1 MATPQRA
8 NLERHGVRIAYERT
22 GAAEGTPLAL
32 LPAWMI
38 TTRRLW
44 AAQVEHLADRHP
56 LILHDARGS
65 GGSDRPTDP
74 AAYALPELV
83 ADAVAVLDATGTGR
97 AVLVGHSFGGLVA
110 YLTAVLH
117 PDRVAGLV
125 LIAPT
130 IDVAGGEPTPL
141 QTAIATFDGEPAG
154 TGGWSRYNRGAWR
167 TDFPGFVRWFT
178 ETALG
183 AEADG
188 EQRAAAL
195 LDGLGT
201 TPEVLAATVAAR
213 SRKALTGR
221 PPRCP
226 ALIVHGD
233 RDAINPTA
241 WSAALA
247 ALLDAPYEVLP
258 GAGHTPQVTRAA
270 ETAHLIETFL
280 KELA

>member
-1 MATPQRA
+1 MAT
-8 NLERHGVRIAYERT
+8 LERDGVRIAYERT
-22 GAAEGTPLAL
+22 GAADGTPLAL

-44 AAQVEHLADRHP
+44 DAQVERLADRHP

-74 AAYALPELV
+74 AAYAVPELV
-83 ADAVAVLDATGTGR
+83 ADTVSVLDATGTGR
-97 AVLVGHSFGGLVA
+97 AVLVGNSLGGLVA
-110 YLTAVLH
+110 YVTAALH

-130 IDVAGGEPTPL
+130 VDVAGGDPTPL
-141 QTAIATFDGEPAG
+141 QAAMATFDGEPAG
-154 TGGWSRYNRGAWR
+154 PGGWSRYNRKAWR

-178 ETALG
+178 GTALG
-183 AEADG
+183 DEADG
-188 EQRAAAL
+188 EHRAAAL
-195 LDGLGT
+195 LDGLGA
-201 TPEVLAATVAAR
+201 TPDVLAATVTAR
-213 SRKALTGR
+213 SGPLKVR

-226 ALIVHGD
+226 TLVIHGD
-233 RDAINPTA
+233 RDAVNPTA

-247 ALLDAPYEVLP
+247 ALLDARLEVLP

-270 ETAHLIETFL
+270 ETAHLIETFVKDL
-280 KELA
+280 P

>member
-1 MATPQRA
+1 MAT
-8 NLERHGVRIAYERT
+8 LERHGVRIAYERT
-22 GAAEGTPLAL
+22 GTADGTPLAL

-44 AAQVEHLADRHP
+44 DAQVLHLADRHP

-65 GGSDRPTDP
+65 GGSDRPTDA

-83 ADAVAVLDATGTGR
+83 ADTVAVLDATGTER
-97 AVLVGHSFGGLVA
+97 AVLVGNSLGGLVG
-110 YLTAVLH
+110 YLTAALH

-141 QTAIATFDGEPAG
+141 QTAMATFDGEPAG
-154 TGGWSRYNRGAWR
+154 TGGWSRYNRKAWH

-178 ETALG
+178 GTALG
-183 AEADG
+183 VEANG
-188 EQRAAAL
+188 EHRAAAL
-195 LDGLGT
+195 LDGLNN
-201 TPEVLAATVAAR
+201 TPDVLAATVTAR
-213 SRKALTGR
+213 SAPLTVQ

-226 ALIVHGD
+226 ALVIHGD
-233 RDAINPTA
+233 RDAVNPTA

-247 ALLDAPYEVLP
+247 ALLDARLEVLP

-280 KELA
+280 KDLA